1 MNGEEDEDVMTPFVL
16 LEGRRGGEDPP
27 FPPFP
32 PDLED
37 EEIAFPIAR
46 FERSILEML

>member
-1 MNGEEDEDVMTPFVL
+1 MNGEEDDDVMTPFVL

-37 EEIAFPIAR
+37 EEIALFAR
-46 FERSILEML
+46 FEQSILEF